1 MLTILKTLISLEF
14 LAITTLCFIFSDK
27 YKGKKN
33 KLIRFMPYLFTVVGG
48 IILSTFVGAVL
59 IQRFGCFNLSNT

>member
-1 MLTILKTLISLEF
+1 MLTILKTIISLEF

-27 YKGKKN
+27 YRGKKN

-48 IILSTFVGAVL
+48 IILSTFVFFTV
-59 IQRFGCFNLSNT
+59 